1 MDLLSPTPCPYL
13 TADLPGI
20 GGVIKRFNEDFEVEE
35 IPLYEPSGTGTHV
48 YFGIEK
54 NGLSTPQAVQMIAR
68 ALHRD
73 AREIGYAG
81 MKDAHAVARQTF
93 SLEHVDPD
101 EIQRL
106 SWPGLRVL
114 WTRRHTNKLKMGH
127 LRGNQFIIMVRQ
139 ADPDAPPRVQ
149 AILDVLARR
158 GVPNY
163 FGEQRF
169 GRRGDNAAVGLAVL
183 RGDFDEAV
191 ALVCGRPGPADTGDV
206 RTARGLF
213 DRGDFAAALEAWP
226 RASQEQRRLCAA
238 MQKSRGDAR
247 RAWRA
252 IDRKLA
258 LLYVSALQSA
268 LFNRV
273 LAWRIETIDRLING
287 DVAWKHAN
295 GALFLVEDAA
305 AEQPRCDAFE
315 ISPSGPLFGR
325 KMKAAQGEPGQS
337 EARAL
342 AESGLT
348 LERLA
353 EHRHVQG
360 ARRPLR
366 FRPQDC
372 RADQGTDARGPH
384 VRISFALDSG
394 CYATTV
400 LREICKTP
408 DAGTGP

>member
-35 IPLYEPSGTGTHV
+35 IPLYEPSGEGTHV

-54 NGLSTPQAVQMIAR
+54 NGLSTPQAVQRIAR
-68 ALHRD
+68 ALCRD

-93 SLEHVDPD
+93 SLEHVDP
-101 EIQRL
+101 ESVQRL

-114 WTRRHTNKLKMGH
+114 WTRRHANKLKMGH
-127 LRGNQFIIMVRQ
+127 LRGNRFIIKVRQ
-139 ADPDAPPRVQ
+139 ADTDALPRVQ
-149 AILDVLARR
+149 AILDILARR

-169 GRRGDNAAVGLAVL
+169 GRRGDNAAVGL
-183 RGDFDEAV
+183 
-191 ALVCGRPGPADTGDV
+191 VCGRPGPADTGEV
-206 RTARGLF
+206 RAARGLF
-213 DRGDFAAALEAWP
+213 DQGDFAAALDAWP
-226 RASQEQRRLCAA
+226 RGSQEQRRLCAA

-273 LAWRIETIDRLING
+273 LAERITTIDRLVDG

-295 GALFLVEDAA
+295 GASFLVEDPA

-325 KMKAAQGEPGQS
+325 KMKAAHGEPGQS

-348 LERLA
+348 MEQLA

-366 FRPQDC
+366 FRPAEC
-372 RADQGTDARGPH
+372 RADLGTDARGPY
-384 VRISFALDSG
+384 VRVSFALDSG

-408 DAGTGP
+408 EAGTGP